1 MSKANAINKRL
12 VNDYI
17 RLQNWLLSRQQDA
30 GLALD
35 YNDSADDMAE
45 KSGYKQAIAETIA
58 FMGDLMSK
66 WPDLNAHRNSK
77 YVKSGNDVE

>member
-1 MSKANAINKRL
+1 MSKASSINKRL

-35 YNDSADDMAE
+35 YNDSADEMAE
-45 KSGYKQAIAETIA
+45 KSGYKQAISETIT
-58 FMGDLMSK
+58 FMGDLMSQ
-66 WPDLNAHRNSK
+66 WPDLEGHRRYKNNTK
-77 YVKSGNDVE
+77 PE

>member
-1 MSKANAINKRL
+1 MSKASSINKRL

-45 KSGYKQAIAETIA
+45 KSGYKQAISETIA
-58 FMGDLMSK
+58 YMGELMSK
-66 WPDLNAHRNSK
+66 WPDLNAHRK
-77 YVKSGNDVE
+77 YRNVEGNNDSN